1 MAWSPPPAGRTGVGS
16 SPTLQS
22 PYARSRSGASNP
34 ASANPGMPLA
44 GLWPLGCV
52 AKRIGQPFHEDPWD
66 FYHVGLCRRPVK
78 SLFLGPQL
86 LSHQRQSVGEG
97 RTALVVPGRWANGV
111 HVLIISHLVVSQEGD
126 HGEQAQQRR
135 GGPSDRLLRPLPL
148 GFEAQALTHLLKS
161 SLQLPS
167 PDKVRDDPLG
177 ICIEL
182 GAKQSLSLELSIRI
196 PDQYPAQR
204 HSGQARAVPNRRCRD
219 HLDGALLTTVPAS
232 DRDRFPLGFGI
243 LCYDGEVRKSIAFEA
258 RPS

>member
-1 MAWSPPPAGRTGVGS
+1 MGEICWQALCTTSIFSLACAAIPLTVHLLPCYQYYEAEVQLRRIHLLRLSEKPWRSLHRSTPGRLRGVFRPISPALHQPYSPPEYCLYPFS
-16 SPTLQS
+16 DSLS
-22 PYARSRSGASNP
+22 
-34 ASANPGMPLA
+34 A

-135 GGPSDRLLRPLPL
+135 GGPSERLLRPVPL

-182 GAKQSLSLELSIRI
+182 GA
-196 PDQYPAQR
+196 
-204 HSGQARAVPNRRCRD
+204 
-219 HLDGALLTTVPAS
+219 
-232 DRDRFPLGFGI
+232 
-243 LCYDGEVRKSIAFEA
+243 
-258 RPS
+258 